1 MTYRN
6 GKGRPGQGDQSITNH
21 TITDHSSRSARQSA
35 YANADTWWKSCAE
48 QALKVLA
55 DTGRPFTVDQ
65 VALLVPKPDHSC
77 RLGALFAAAVR
88 RDQIALV
95 GAQISAEDG
104 RPLRTWQGVR
114 HD

>member
-1 MTYRN
+1 MTTRKSPS
-6 GKGRPGQGDQSITNH
+6 GETGALPKSIAADRTNH
-21 TITDHSSRSARQSA
+21 TVDGRHTAFD
-35 YANADTWWKSCAE
+35 NADTWWKSCAE

-77 RLGALFAAAVR
+77 RFGALFAAAVR
-88 RDQIALV
+88 REQIALV